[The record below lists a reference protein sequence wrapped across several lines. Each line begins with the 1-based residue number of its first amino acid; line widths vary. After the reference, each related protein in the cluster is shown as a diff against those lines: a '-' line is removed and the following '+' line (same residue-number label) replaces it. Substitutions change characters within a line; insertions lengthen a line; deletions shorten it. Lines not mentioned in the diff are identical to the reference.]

1 VLSTRP
7 AASGHTQAPVRG
19 GAYTRHCP
27 ETTLLYRTIQEHWA
41 TFLAD
46 LESGGGEL
54 PAFVLDEFE
63 AYLRCGIPA
72 HGFLRVRCKDCGHSR
87 VVAFAC
93 KRRGFCPSCLG
104 RRMADTAAFCVDYL
118 FPRVPIRQYVLSLPY
133 ALRFKMAY
141 SPDATSVVLGAFISA
156 INSDLRR
163 RARKRKL
170 RGRLQTGSLTVVQ
183 RFGSSLNLN
192 IHFHVIEMD
201 GVYEE
206 QSDGSMLFHPLP
218 APSDE
223 DVARLARAVCRKV
236 TRYLGQLMGEDKDQ
250 QLTLDHLANALVQ
263 GLVATGPRR
272 GCRVL
277 RMGGTGEDAEAAII
291 GKRCAEV
298 AGFNVHAN
306 VRVGANDRDG
316 LEHLCRYL
324 ARPPIA
330 NDRLQELPDGR
341 LALRFKQ
348 VWRNGTTHI
357 VYTPHELIE
366 KLIPLIPRPRCH
378 LVRYHGILGPAAKDR
393 AKVVPTPLAPAAPDA
408 AGADKTGTDKA
419 SAGESRDIDFSML
432 PRVSRLP
439 WALLLKRVFMTDALT
454 CPKCQG
460 RMKILAAIIRPEAI
474 RKILDHL
481 GIASEAPRRTS
492 ARPPPQA
499 ELSGTSDLAKVDYA
513 DPPSPEW

>member
-1 VLSTRP
+1 
-7 AASGHTQAPVRG
+7 
-19 GAYTRHCP
+19 
-27 ETTLLYRTIQEHWA
+27 
-41 TFLAD
+41 
-46 LESGGGEL
+46 
-54 PAFVLDEFE
+54 
-63 AYLRCGIPA
+63 
-72 HGFLRVRCKDCGHSR
+72 
-87 VVAFAC
+87 
-93 KRRGFCPSCLG
+93 
-104 RRMADTAAFCVDYL
+104 MADTAAFCVDYL
-118 FPRVPIRQYVLSLPY
+118 FPQVPARQYVLSLPY

-141 SPDATSVVLGAFISA
+141 SADATSVALGAFISA

-163 RARKRKL
+163 RARRRKL

-192 IHFHVIEMD
+192 VHFHVIAMD
-201 GVYEE
+201 GVYAERP
-206 QSDGSMLFHPLP
+206 DGTMLFHPLP
-218 APSDE
+218 APRDE
-223 DVARLARAVCRKV
+223 DIARLARAVCRKV
-236 TRYLGQLMGEDKDQ
+236 TRYLGQLTGEDKEQ
-250 QLTLDHLANALVQ
+250 QLTLDHLANASVQ

-277 RMGGTGEDAEAAII
+277 RLGGTGEDAEAAII

-306 VRVGANDRDG
+306 VRVSANDRDG

-348 VWRNGTTHI
+348 VWRDGTTHI
-357 VYTPHELIE
+357 VFTPHELIE

-393 AKVVPTPLAPAAPDA
+393 AKVVSRPPAPPAPDA
-408 AGADKTGTDKA
+408 ASADKAGT
-419 SAGESRDIDFSML
+419 GESREIDIAKIQ
-432 PRVSRLP
+432 RGSRLP
-439 WALLLKRVFMTDALT
+439 WAVLLKRVFMTDALT
-454 CPKCQG
+454 CPRCQG
-460 RMKILAAIIRPEAI
+460 RMKILAAIIEPDAI

-481 GIASEAPRRTS
+481 GIPSEAPRRT
-492 ARPPPQA
+492 AAHPPPQA
-499 ELSGTSDLAKVDYA
+499 ALSGTSDLSEVDYA

>member
-1 VLSTRP
+1 
-7 AASGHTQAPVRG
+7 
-19 GAYTRHCP
+19 
-27 ETTLLYRTIQEHWA
+27 
-41 TFLAD
+41 
-46 LESGGGEL
+46 
-54 PAFVLDEFE
+54 
-63 AYLRCGIPA
+63 
-72 HGFLRVRCKDCGHSR
+72 
-87 VVAFAC
+87 
-93 KRRGFCPSCLG
+93 
-104 RRMADTAAFCVDYL
+104 MADTAAFCVDYL
-118 FPRVPIRQYVLSLPY
+118 FPQVPARQYVLSLPY

-141 SPDATSVVLGAFISA
+141 SADATSVVLGAFISA

-163 RARKRKL
+163 RARRRKL

-192 IHFHVIEMD
+192 VHFHVIAMD
-201 GVYEE
+201 GVYAERP
-206 QSDGSMLFHPLP
+206 DGTMLFHPLP
-218 APSDE
+218 APRDE
-223 DVARLARAVCRKV
+223 DIARLARAVCRKV
-236 TRYLGQLMGEDKDQ
+236 TRYLGQISGDHKDQ
-250 QLTLDHLANALVQ
+250 QLTLDHLANASVQ

-277 RMGGTGEDAEAAII
+277 RLGSTGEDAEAAIM

-306 VRVGANDRDG
+306 VRVRANDRVG

-330 NDRLQELPDGR
+330 NDRLQELLDGR

-348 VWRNGTTHI
+348 AWRDGTTHI
-357 VYTPHELIE
+357 AFTPHELIE

-393 AKVVPTPLAPAAPDA
+393 AKVVPTPPAPPAPDA
-408 AGADKTGTDKA
+408 AGADKAGTDKA
-419 SAGESRDIDFSML
+419 GTGESREIDITKIQ
-432 PRVSRLP
+432 RGSRLP

-460 RMKILAAIIRPEAI
+460 RMKILAAITKPEAI

-481 GIASEAPRRTS
+481 GIPSEAPRRAP

-499 ELSGTSDLAKVDYA
+499 ELSGTADLAEVDYA

>member
-1 VLSTRP
+1 
-7 AASGHTQAPVRG
+7 
-19 GAYTRHCP
+19 
-27 ETTLLYRTIQEHWA
+27 
-41 TFLAD
+41 
-46 LESGGGEL
+46 
-54 PAFVLDEFE
+54 LDN
-63 AYLRCGIPA
+63 
-72 HGFLRVRCKDCGHSR
+72 
-87 VVAFAC
+87 
-93 KRRGFCPSCLG
+93 
-104 RRMADTAAFCVDYL
+104 CV
-118 FPRVPIRQYVLSLPY
+118 PTRQYVLSLPY

-163 RARKRKL
+163 RARRRKL

-192 IHFHVIEMD
+192 VHFHVIGMD
-201 GVYEE
+201 GVYAE
-206 QSDGSMLFHPLP
+206 QPDGTLLFHPLP

-223 DVARLARAVCRKV
+223 DIAHLARAVCRKV
-236 TRYLGQLMGEDKDQ
+236 TRYLGRLTGEDKVD
-250 QLTLDHLANALVQ
+250 QLTLDHLANASVQ

-277 RMGGTGEDAEAAII
+277 RLGGTGEDAEAAII

-306 VRVGANDRDG
+306 VRVGANDRSG

-341 LALRFKQ
+341 LTVRFKQ
-348 VWRNGTTHI
+348 VWRDGTTHI
-357 VYTPHELIE
+357 VFTPHELIE

-393 AKVVPTPLAPAAPDA
+393 AKVVPTPPAPPAPPAADV
-408 AGADKTGTDKA
+408 A
-419 SAGESRDIDFSML
+419 SAEAVGAHKVGEGESREIDLSKI

-439 WALLLKRVFMTDALT
+439 WALLLKRVFMTDALK

-460 RMKILAAIIRPEAI
+460 RMKILAAITRPEAI
-474 RKILDHL
+474 RKILNHL
-481 GIASEAPRRTS
+481 GIASEAPRRTG

-499 ELSGTSDLAKVDYA
+499 ELSGTSDLAEVDYA